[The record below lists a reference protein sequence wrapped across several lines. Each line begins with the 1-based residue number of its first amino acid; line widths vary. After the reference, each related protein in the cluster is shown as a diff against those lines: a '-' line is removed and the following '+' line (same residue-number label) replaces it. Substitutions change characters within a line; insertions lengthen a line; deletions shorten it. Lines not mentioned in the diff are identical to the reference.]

1 MSKKNKH
8 NNEDDTQI
16 IYIEQE
22 KESIPV
28 FTSLSLTALVVFG
41 LWIFIPDFKT
51 LINPLI
57 KSINIPF
64 KSFKFLVPNN
74 KNNETINWQEKQTE
88 KKQNKEETKGKSIST
103 NLLFINNVS
112 VGSRFIGMAE
122 GNYILTKSGT
132 YSNTSNYN
140 GHIEPSKAVPNNTI
154 NRGFCSTPIQT
165 NSTSET
171 ERINIANLKCL
182 KRLQSLVKEVNKGLN
197 WNTTKLSEPRLS
209 LFLNTIDLGNQARG
223 EVKRNMYTYQIPR
236 ALEQDESITLATI
249 TAMRRD
255 SFYSSKKNKLTSALN
270 TIPALRRS
278 AIQYCGNDLLSNV
291 ISTDQARRV
300 IAANQSL
307 NNIGMGLT
315 PMTRKQIMEK
325 VCIRKK

>member
-1 MSKKNKH
+1 MSKNNKH
-8 NNEDDTQI
+8 NNEDNTQI

-22 KESIPV
+22 KESIPI
-28 FTSLSLTALVVFG
+28 FTSLSLIGLVVFG
-41 LWIFIPDFKT
+41 LWTFIPDLKT

-64 KSFKFLVPNN
+64 KSFNFLVPSN
-74 KNNETINWQEKQTE
+74 KNNETINWQEKQ
-88 KKQNKEETKGKSIST
+88 NKEEAKGKSIST
-103 NLLFINNVS
+103 SLLFTNNTS
-112 VGSRFIGMAE
+112 IGSRFIVMAE

-140 GHIEPSKAVPNNTI
+140 GHIEPSGIVPKGTI
-154 NRGFCSTPIQT
+154 NSGFCSTPIQS
-165 NSTSET
+165 NSTSKT

-182 KRLQSLVKEVNKGLN
+182 KRLQYLTKEISKGLN
-197 WNTTKLSEPRLS
+197 WNTTKLSEPQLS

-236 ALEQDESITLATI
+236 ALEKNEPITLATI
-249 TAMRRD
+249 TKMRRD
-255 SFYSSKKNKLTSALN
+255 SFYSSKKNKVTSALN

-278 AIQYCGNDLLSNV
+278 AIQYCGNDSLLNV

-300 IAANQSL
+300 IAGNQSL
-307 NNIGMGLT
+307 NNIGMGLA
-315 PMTRKQIMEK
+315 PMTKKQIMEK

>member
-1 MSKKNKH
+1 MSKNNKH
-8 NNEDDTQI
+8 NNENDTQI

-28 FTSLSLTALVVFG
+28 FTSLSLIALVFLG
-41 LWIFIPDFKT
+41 LYAFIPDFKA
-51 LINPLI
+51 LVNPLI
-57 KSINIPF
+57 KSINNHF
-64 KSFKFLVPNN
+64 KSFNFQGFSN
-74 KNNETINWQEKQTE
+74 KTNETINWQEKQT
-88 KKQNKEETKGKSIST
+88 KKEAKGKSIST
-103 NLLFINNVS
+103 SLLFTDNTS

-140 GHIEPSKAVPNNTI
+140 GHLEPSGAVPKGTI

-223 EVKRNMYTYQIPR
+223 EVKRNMYTYQ
-236 ALEQDESITLATI
+236 
-249 TAMRRD
+249 
-255 SFYSSKKNKLTSALN
+255 SFSPANGILLVERQKSSN
-270 TIPALRRS
+270 
-278 AIQYCGNDLLSNV
+278 G
-291 ISTDQARRV
+291 
-300 IAANQSL
+300 
-307 NNIGMGLT
+307 
-315 PMTRKQIMEK
+315 
-325 VCIRKK
+325 